1 MKALFVSDNHGDAAI
16 LTKIAA
22 AFGDQVTAMFHC
34 GDSNLAPTDPAM
46 APFVTVA
53 GNTDWGLDYP
63 NQVVQTVGDQ
73 RILVTHGHAQGVNQ
87 NLVALSQLAQ
97 QVGATIAAYGHTHQ
111 LACELDAQGI
121 LLLNPGSISQPRGE
135 YDYLGGTFAVVE
147 ARPNRLRVKYY
158 NRDLVDVGLDQQFR
172 LG

>member
-22 AFGDQVTAMFHC
+22 AFSDQVDAMFHC
-34 GDSNLAPTDPAM
+34 GDSNLAPNDPAM

-63 NQVVQTVGDQ
+63 ARVVEAVGDQ

-87 NLVALSQLAQ
+87 NLLALSLLAQ
-97 QVGATIAAYGHTHQ
+97 EDNATIAAYGHTHQ
-111 LACELDAQGI
+111 LACELDDHGI

-135 YDYLGGTFAVVE
+135 YSYLDGTFAVIE
-147 ARPNRLRVKYY
+147 SRPDRLRVKYY
-158 NRDLVDVGLDQQFR
+158 NRDLVSVGLDQQFR
-172 LG
+172 C